1 MVELKEIILKNK
13 KWKHTPINLSFDVGY
28 NELDYSQKEIFK
40 SLSLKEDYF
49 LDGTFIVDGITFLP
63 NNINSEETLCVL
75 AISSQVFCLTLAFI
89 INKKE
94 KKSFIED
101 VQNKFL
107 ALKEMPLESFTDKDN
122 KIKKIIENT
131 ILVKPS
137 YVLLDLNDEINSS
150 YSSLIEKDIK
160 PHDSELT
167 FIVLKKKEVEVEF
180 STLDI
185 VNSDEAVSEDK
196 NQKNEKKTVKNNFFR
211 AGKAKLF
218 LDILKKEYTSYLLIA
233 FEVMFGV
240 FSSLLFPSYFTN
252 EDIFWGVILVIVSV
266 LCIFTEIIFVALSIE
281 PYLKKK
287 KKDSFIVAIALL
299 EAFTLIAI
307 GIAYLL
313 FVILMKNNVLV
324 EQEKYLTIMFVP
336 SIIISILSLL
346 IIGLIKYISVPYFW
360 LRKKLFNKISEDKKE

>member
-1 MVELKEIILKNK
+1 M
-13 KWKHTPINLSFDVGY
+13 
-28 NELDYSQKEIFK
+28 
-40 SLSLKEDYF
+40 
-49 LDGTFIVDGITFLP
+49 
-63 NNINSEETLCVL
+63 
-75 AISSQVFCLTLAFI
+75 TLAFI

-107 ALKEMPLESFTDKDN
+107 ALKEMPLESFIDKDN
-122 KIKKIIENT
+122 KIKKIIETT

-137 YVLLDLNDEINSS
+137 YVLLDLNDEINSL
-150 YSSLIEKDIK
+150 YSSLIEKNIK
-160 PHDSELT
+160 PHINELT
-167 FIVLKKKEVEVEF
+167 FIVLKKEEIEVEF

-185 VNSDEAVSEDK
+185 VNSDEAFSEDK

-252 EDIFWGVILVIVSV
+252 EDIFWGVILVIVSI

-336 SIIISILSLL
+336 SIIISVLSLL
-346 IIGLIKYISVPYFW
+346 IIGLLNTFQCLILAS
-360 LRKKLFNKISEDKKE
+360 